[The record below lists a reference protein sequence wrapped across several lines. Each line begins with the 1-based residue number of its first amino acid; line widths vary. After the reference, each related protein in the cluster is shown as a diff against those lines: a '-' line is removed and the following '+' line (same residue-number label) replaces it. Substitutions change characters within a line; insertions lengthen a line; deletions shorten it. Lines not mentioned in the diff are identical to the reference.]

1 MSFDDALEQIVQQNE
16 AADKAALSKS
26 AIIAHNVN
34 PDKHA
39 ENVQKAKKLGMPAAF
54 ATPATGPV
62 NMEDMYSLIDDFHK
76 LKGTT
81 AKHMSN
87 PDFAKVAKDDHQS
100 LSAFES
106 IFKNVSDY
114 YSFLHTPTEKPT
126 DWHDFFTRVLP
137 ESVSKTTVGAVEFI
151 PQMLSGA
158 VDAFDKARDLVL
170 KGEIDAANETLKQFP
185 KETLAGIAHFAGEP
199 LGVFGTDK
207 FKEKWTTDP
216 AGALL
221 GVASIVLPFLRKA
234 KEAASV
240 KSLESPLE
248 PVPETRTSNLS
259 EHIGNVIETAKK
271 SKLRN
276 RDPDAFRKFTDDA
289 SEGHPPVQMPV
300 EKIDEILAGKRMKP
314 GDFFDDPTEYY
325 ETKFEGEGG
334 KVDIPVS
341 DLAAN
346 AEHMTPDTLKD
357 VSMEGVPLE
366 NELAK
371 AQEAAKQTK
380 ESSTEGAEGGE
391 ITRTDVLSSG
401 EIVQSGAFKEAE
413 SLFKKPDAEEEAT
426 TTDQLKALNEDMGQ
440 TGEVDLSGVVDY
452 LKKSKEETGYT
463 GDLQGD
469 YYKLRNKAE
478 IDRILTKRLLENAKG
493 APADYEAI
501 YNWIEN
507 PTEPI
512 TPVQMKIYKS
522 EIEPIR
528 AEREKLFAK
537 LRNEGIPIE
546 GSEGYTPRFVADR
559 GGVFDRL
566 VQGMR
571 SSNAG
576 AGILRKTAQS
586 FKHRVM
592 KAIED
597 EQGNR
602 RIVSI
607 KDGRV
612 TAFEDGKT
620 QDIGGLK
627 SKANEDLGDKKY
639 FIDKDKKQWKIAEAT
654 TKEIEA
660 NTKLKY
666 HKNAL
671 LNEITTYNE
680 LKKVDRAIEYLENLK
695 TSPEFTKA
703 AIKLGTQNIPDG
715 YKTTV
720 LPQLRGYAF
729 PDRMAETFDTF
740 YKHVSQGLME
750 PSNMYG
756 AINTFLRN
764 AIFFNPLIHIP
775 NITVHA
781 VVNRGIT
788 PWLNPMAYP
797 RFISSGARAIRAVLT
812 MNDDYVQALEKGTS
826 LLYSGVENRNLYE
839 LMLKKMGKELEGNK
853 PLLETLSKAL
863 GYANPVKLVKRIYK
877 FSSEA
882 TWAVNDIATLQAV
895 YEDMGRGMTMD
906 KAITETAKHIPNYR
920 IPPRIM
926 NSTTVSKLMKPE
938 TGVTMFGAYHYGA
951 LKSYGEMAKSLIGK
965 VPMGERAAALDKI
978 AMLGLVTYVI
988 YPQLDKLAQAITGDK
1003 VAFRR
1008 AGASTFPFKTE
1019 QLIKGTIDFPEWL
1032 QTILT
1037 PSIGMT
1043 VGMGAYMGRDP
1054 RTGKRLSPK
1063 EMALNAV
1070 APISQATRMAR
1081 GEREPREFAEGLV
1094 GISKFYSDAE
1104 RLVKKYIGQQ
1114 TPQGDE
1120 EGADQR
1126 KLRRKIIDA
1135 RRKDADLTDE
1145 QQEFYNKMTP
1155 AQKKTIDKE
1164 SSMTPM
1170 QAAFSHLQD
1179 PTLEK
1184 SVRVWAK
1191 ATDDEREELRDIYQH
1206 RINTHMMRKDI
1217 TAEEAEKLNE
1227 LIDKAEARK

>member
-1 MSFDDALEQIVQQNE
+1 MSFDDILNQYADENEQANKSAL
-16 AADKAALSKS
+16 AAS
-26 AIIAHNVN
+26 AIISHNTN
-34 PDKHA
+34 PDKQG
-39 ENVQKAKKLGMPAAF
+39 ENNRKAKKLGMPAAF

-87 PDFAKVAKDDHQS
+87 PDFAKVAKDDHENLSGFEMILGGEEGKRGKAIGETLLNVVTGLTSWIPAGLSMTAPVTISKEGIKLRSPSEMAKTARDIQS
-100 LSAFES
+100 ALTYEPESEEGKALSA
-106 IFKNVSDY
+106 IAAY
-114 YSFLHTPTEKPT
+114 P
-126 DWHDFFTRVLP
+126 FTKLA
-137 ESVSKTTVGAVEFI
+137 ELGTQSQETWYQWADEAEAKGNKKTAELYRAMGLA
-151 PQMLSGA
+151 SGIG
-158 VDAFDKARDLVL
+158 
-170 KGEIDAANETLKQFP
+170 GEA
-185 KETLAGIAHFAGEP
+185 
-199 LGVFGTDK
+199 
-207 FKEKWTTDP
+207 
-216 AGALL
+216 
-221 GVASIVLPFLRKA
+221 LPFL
-234 KEAASV
+234 
-240 KSLESPLE
+240 LPLSKD
-248 PVPETRTSNLS
+248 VVSG
-259 EHIGNVIETAKK
+259 HIKNVVDYAKK
-271 SKLRN
+271 SKLRD
-276 RDPDAFRKFTDDA
+276 RDPEAFRTFTEDA
-289 SEGHPPVQMPV
+289 SEGHPPVQMPIKKV
-300 EKIDEILAGKRMKP
+300 DELLASKRMKP
-314 GDFFDDPTEYY
+314 GEFFDDPTHYY

-346 AEHMTPDTLKD
+346 AEHVTPENVKD
-357 VSMEGVPLE
+357 MSLEGVPSE
-366 NELAK
+366 NEAEAMK
-371 AQEAAKQTK
+371 EAAKQAK

-1206 RINTHMMRKDI
+1206 RINTHMMRKDV